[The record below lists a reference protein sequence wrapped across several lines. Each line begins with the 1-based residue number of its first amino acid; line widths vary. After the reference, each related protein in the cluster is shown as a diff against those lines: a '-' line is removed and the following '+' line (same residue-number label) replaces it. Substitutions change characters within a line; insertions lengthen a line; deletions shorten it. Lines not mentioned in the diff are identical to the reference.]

1 MGIGL
6 HVAKLVAEAHG
17 GSLRLESPGEDKGT
31 TVRVRLPL

>member
-17 GSLRLESPGEDKGT
+17 GSLQLESPGEDKGT
-31 TVRVRLPL
+31 IVRVRLPL